1 MHLQRTL
8 PHYAKALLS
17 KKTGRTI
24 YHIVSI
30 SPSIVINGQETIKG
44 RRKETSGLLSL
55 FNKAYALLPQVLNIC
70 PISCCFVSKMSKIF
84 LSPMSSHML
93 GLCVSRPWLAR
104 FVALLY
110 VTTQWCGQEIFQE
123 SIAEPSQPTSA
134 YPCRSYQRGQVW
146 IYTTD
151 PQDWSESWGL
161 TSYVSSLW
169 NSYVY
174 LIIPKDSLWVG
185 ESEDTEQSLLRL
197 SWERWGHFFIFLITL
212 NFHSASFKGNDFVC
226 FLKLENTIWAYRRQT
241 ASTIN
246 SALQIHVLKLQLR
259 RKCKKH

>member
-55 FNKAYALLPQVLNIC
+55 FNKAYALLPQVLNIR

-93 GLCVSRPWLAR
+93 GLCVSRLSDVVKKFSKNQLQSLPSPPPLIHAAPTSVAR
-104 FVALLY
+104 FEFIRL
-110 VTTQWCGQEIFQE
+110 T
-123 SIAEPSQPTSA
+123 PK
-134 YPCRSYQRGQVW
+134 
-146 IYTTD
+146 TD
-151 PQDWSESWGL
+151 L
-161 TSYVSSLW
+161 SL
-169 NSYVY
+169 
-174 LIIPKDSLWVG
+174 
-185 ESEDTEQSLLRL
+185 E
-197 SWERWGHFFIFLITL
+197 
-212 NFHSASFKGNDFVC
+212 A
-226 FLKLENTIWAYRRQT
+226 
-241 ASTIN
+241 
-246 SALQIHVLKLQLR
+246 
-259 RKCKKH
+259 

>member
-55 FNKAYALLPQVLNIC
+55 FNKAYALLPQVLNIR
-70 PISCCFVSKMSKIF
+70 PISCCFVSKMPNIF

-93 GLCVSRPWLAR
+93 GFCVSRPWLAR

-110 VTTQWCGQEIFQE
+110 VKTQWCGQEIFQE

-161 TSYVSSLW
+161 TLEFIRLL
-169 NSYVY
+169 NH
-174 LIIPKDSLWVG
+174 PKGFPLSG
-185 ESEDTEQSLLRL
+185 RKRRHRTIFTE
-197 SWERWGHFFIFLITL
+197 
-212 NFHSASFKGNDFVC
+212 A
-226 FLKLENTIWAYRRQT
+226 
-241 ASTIN
+241 
-246 SALQIHVLKLQLR
+246 QLR
-259 RKCKKH
+259 EVRALFSFFL